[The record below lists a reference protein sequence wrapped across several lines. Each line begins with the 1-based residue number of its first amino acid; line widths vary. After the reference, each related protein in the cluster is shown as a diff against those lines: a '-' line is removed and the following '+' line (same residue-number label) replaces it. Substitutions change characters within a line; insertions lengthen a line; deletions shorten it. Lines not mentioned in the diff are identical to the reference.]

1 MHDIRSIRDN
11 PAAFDQG
18 LRKRGM
24 EPLSERVI
32 TLDERR
38 RSAISA
44 AQGELERRNSLSKE
58 IGQAKARK
66 EEARAQEL
74 MAEVARLKESVPLLE
89 QAEREA
95 EKALDEVLAGL
106 PNVPKDDVPVGP

>member
-32 TLDERR
+32 ALDERR

-58 IGQAKARK
+58 IGQAKAK
-66 EEARAQEL
+66 KDEARAQEL
-74 MAEVARLKESVPLLE
+74 MAEVARLKEAVPKLE
-89 QAEREA
+89 EAERAAERALQEA
-95 EKALDEVLAGL
+95 LAAL
-106 PNVPKDDVPVGP
+106 PNLPKE

>member
-32 TLDERR
+32 ALDERR

-58 IGQAKARK
+58 IGQAKAK
-66 EEARAQEL
+66 KDEARAQEL
-74 MAEVARLKESVPLLE
+74 MAEVARLKESIPRLE
-89 QAEREA
+89 QEAREA
-95 EKALDEVLAGL
+95 EKALFDTLAAI
-106 PNVPKDDVPVGP
+106 PN